1 MRPSRS
7 GGSVAFVVATAPL
20 VPPAAPTL
28 SIDDAF
34 GHPRVLMSAIDPVA
48 VTRKIY
54 ANYGGGGYNL
64 VATISAVLTFWID
77 FTWASPGATNLLYK
91 VTDEN
96 TAGVSAYSNVVND
109 TGD

>member
-7 GGSVAFVVATAPL
+7 GGSVAFSLAAAPL
-20 VPPAAPTL
+20 VAPIAPVI

-34 GHPRVLMSAIDPVA
+34 GHPRVLVTSYDPVA

-54 ANYGGGGYNL
+54 ANYGGGGYSL
-64 VATISAVLTFWID
+64 VATISAVVTFWID
-77 FTWASPGATNLLYK
+77 FTWTSPGATLLLYK

-96 TAGVSAYSNVVND
+96 TAGVSPYSNVVND